1 MKITVTVIKADV
13 GGIGGHT
20 RPSDGLLNAV
30 RNLVKP
36 QVRKDGKGLL
46 IDSYIG
52 YCGDDIHIVMTHT
65 KGVNNSQVHGLAW
78 RAFEA
83 ATRVAKS
90 EGLYGAGQDLL
101 KDSFSG
107 NVKGMGPGVAEM
119 TFDERPNEAFTIY
132 AADKTEPGAFN
143 YPFYRMFVDT
153 LSNTG
158 LIVNQNLSKG
168 VRISV
173 MDVEKGKIATL
184 NMWEDKP
191 TLEAALMY
199 PGRYVVS
206 TVTTKDN
213 QPILAASTDRLHNIA
228 GTYVGKDDPICIIRT
243 QKDFP
248 ATEEAGAA
256 FNNPHL
262 VAGNTR
268 GSHHMPL
275 MPVKLNSPASINYAI
290 PIVSA
295 LVFSMHNGILT
306 GPVDGFESV
315 DWDYVRNIAM
325 RRAMAIRSQGF
336 VHPATLVPDEL
347 EYGVGYRA
355 RMSILWSRMRPI
367 PGASPNVKQGQKPNQ
382 NNKPQQK
389 QGQKPQQGQRP
400 PQQNQQRPGQKPQQG
415 QRPPQQGQK
424 SQQNQQRP
432 QQKQQQGNR
441 PQQGQRPG
449 QKPNQG
455 NRPQQNNR
463 PQQGQQQKQGQ
474 RPQQQNQQRPGQKPQ
489 QGQRPPQQGQ
499 RPQGQ
504 HPQQKQQGNRPQQG
518 QRPQQQGQKPQQNQ
532 QRPQGQRPPQQQK
545 PQTPKP
551 QTAPNTQV
559 KSESKSTEVKVK
571 KPRAPRKKK
580 TDTATTKPAEST
592 VSTTSTPKTETS
604 T

>member
-20 RPSDGLLNAV
+20 RPSDGLINAV

-65 KGVNNSQVHGLAW
+65 KGINNSQVHGLAW

-119 TFDERPNEAFTIY
+119 TFEERPNEAFTIY

-158 LIVNQNLSKG
+158 LIVNQNLAKG
-168 VRISV
+168 VRITV

-248 ATEEAGAA
+248 ATEEAGSA

-275 MPVKLNSPASINYAI
+275 MPVKINSPASINYAI

-306 GPVDGFESV
+306 GPVDGFGSV

-325 RRAMAIRSQGF
+325 KRAIAIRSQGF

-355 RMSILWSRMRPI
+355 RMSVLWSRMRPI
-367 PGASPNVKQGQKPNQ
+367 PGSNPNVKQH
-382 NNKPQQK
+382 
-389 QGQKPQQGQRP
+389 
-400 PQQNQQRPGQKPQQG
+400 
-415 QRPPQQGQK
+415 
-424 SQQNQQRP
+424 
-432 QQKQQQGNR
+432 
-441 PQQGQRPG
+441 G

-455 NRPQQNNR
+455 NRPQQKQGQRSGQKPQQGNR
-463 PQQGQQQKQGQ
+463 PQQ
-474 RPQQQNQQRPGQKPQ
+474 NNKPQ
-489 QGQRPPQQGQ
+489 QGQRP
-499 RPQGQ
+499 
-504 HPQQKQQGNRPQQG
+504 
-518 QRPQQQGQKPQQNQ
+518 QQGQKPQQNQ

-545 PQTPKP
+545 PQQPKP

-580 TDTATTKPAEST
+580 TDTAATKPAEGT